1 MRTANRRLKGQT
13 QPPPI
18 PPKSSLADAILTQRG
33 RGWGGAPRNCHFP
46 HGNAILGGGFW
57 PEIPLFHP
65 KTSPGFKAWGG
76 LRPGTSPGGGSQ
88 SSLPRRQHPQHPQ
101 QPPRRRQK
109 EPRDL
114 GGGSED
120 GAPRRRK
127 LAAAQ
132 RPTSSRG
139 SASGMACGRVGTGRD
154 QYGPVGTGMG
164 QYRPAWTSR
173 DWYGAVRTS
182 VDQ

>member
-46 HGNAILGGGFW
+46 HGNAILGGVFW

-132 RPTSSRG
+132 RPASSRG

-154 QYGPVGTGMG
+154 QYGLVGTGMG

-173 DWYGAVRTS
+173 DW
-182 VDQ
+182 